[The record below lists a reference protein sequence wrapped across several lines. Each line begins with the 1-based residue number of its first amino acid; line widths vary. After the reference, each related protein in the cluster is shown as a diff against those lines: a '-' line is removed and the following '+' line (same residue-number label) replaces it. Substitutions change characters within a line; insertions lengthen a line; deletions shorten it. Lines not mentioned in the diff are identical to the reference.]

1 MSGECEP
8 IKLTVEVENDEYTQY
23 LSDYFD
29 YSFTGTS
36 TFTLPHLEYSND
48 FNIGLI
54 VGSSGSGKTQL
65 LKHHFDY
72 EDSGLEWSRNKSI
85 LSHFETPELGVKK
98 LMACGLSSIP
108 SLCKPYH
115 VLSNGEQFRAD
126 MARQLYDGAVID
138 EYTSVVNRETAVSL
152 SIALEKYVR
161 KNNIKN
167 IIISSVHRDI
177 IKWLQPD
184 WIFDTDSLNLI
195 NVDMENNR
203 KRVAKIEIE

>member
-1 MSGECEP
+1 MSSEGKP
-8 IKLTVEVENDEYTQY
+8 ITLTVEVENDEYTQY

-36 TFTLPHLEYSND
+36 SFTLPEIKYPDD

-65 LKHHFDY
+65 LKHHFNYADI
-72 EDSGLEWSRNKSI
+72 GLKWSRSKSI
-85 LSHFETPELGVKK
+85 LSHFKTPEDGVKK

-161 KNNIKN
+161 KNNTKGIV
-167 IIISSVHRDI
+167 ISSVHRDI

-195 NVDMENNR
+195 NVDIENNR
-203 KRVAKIEIE
+203 RRVAKIEIE

>member
-29 YSFTGTS
+29 YSFTGIS
-36 TFTLPHLEYSND
+36 TFTLPHLEHPND

>member
-36 TFTLPHLEYSND
+36 TFTLPHLEYPND

-161 KNNIKN
+161 KNNIKK

-195 NVDMENNR
+195 NVDMKNNR

>member
-1 MSGECEP
+1 
-8 IKLTVEVENDEYTQY
+8 
-23 LSDYFD
+23 
-29 YSFTGTS
+29 
-36 TFTLPHLEYSND
+36 
-48 FNIGLI
+48 
-54 VGSSGSGKTQL
+54 
-65 LKHHFDY
+65 
-72 EDSGLEWSRNKSI
+72 
-85 LSHFETPELGVKK
+85 
-98 LMACGLSSIP
+98 MACGLSSIP

-177 IKWLQPD
+177 IKWLQP
-184 WIFDTDSLNLI
+184 IGFLI
-195 NVDMENNR
+195 LIV
-203 KRVAKIEIE
+203 